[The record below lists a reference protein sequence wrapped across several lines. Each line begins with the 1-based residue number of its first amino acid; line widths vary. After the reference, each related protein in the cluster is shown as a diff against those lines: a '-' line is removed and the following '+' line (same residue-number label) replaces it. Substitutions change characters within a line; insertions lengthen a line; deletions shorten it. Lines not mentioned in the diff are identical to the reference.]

1 MVGRYILTHPLDE
14 ELQVLED
21 KINHS
26 FANGALLREALH
38 LPNGWNGDGNK
49 RLSLIGDP
57 ILKLVIG
64 ISGRNENNTIGEISN
79 MIQQRA
85 SNANL
90 ADQGFIHGIDKF
102 IVKNPS
108 QSDITRNVMATTM
121 QAIVGAVYVDC
132 NHQIQPCA
140 DVMTA
145 LGLSWPE

>member
-64 ISGRNENNTIGEISN
+64 ISGRNENNTIGK
-79 MIQQRA
+79 RFT
-85 SNANL
+85 L
-90 ADQGFIHGIDKF
+90 ATLIYFTSWTYDFG
-102 IVKNPS
+102 
-108 QSDITRNVMATTM
+108 SD
-121 QAIVGAVYVDC
+121 
-132 NHQIQPCA
+132 
-140 DVMTA
+140 
-145 LGLSWPE
+145 

>member
-14 ELQVLED
+14 ELQALEK

-38 LPNGWNGDGNK
+38 VPSGWNGDGNK
-49 RLSLIGDP
+49 DIALIGDP

-64 ISGRNENNTIGEISN
+64 ISGRNKNKTKGEISN

-85 SNANL
+85 SKANL
-90 ADQGFIHGIDKF
+90 AKRGVIHGIGKF
-102 IVKNPS
+102 IVKNPC

-132 NHQIQPCA
+132 NGKIPPCVT
-140 DVMTA
+140 VMTA